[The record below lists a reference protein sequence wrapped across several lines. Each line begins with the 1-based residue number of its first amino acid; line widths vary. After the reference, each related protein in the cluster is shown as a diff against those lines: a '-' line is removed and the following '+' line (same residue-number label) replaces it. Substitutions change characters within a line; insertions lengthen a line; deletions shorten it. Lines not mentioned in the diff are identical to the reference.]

1 METGNAISLSN
12 INLIATNNRCILKNI
27 NLDIKK
33 GEFVSIIGHNGAGK
47 TSLLKLI
54 NGLINP
60 TSGTIKIFTKNIN
73 NDLKKHIGYIPQ
85 TNFFENNIPINV
97 RQTIEIGLTA
107 KNGIFSKISYSD
119 KLFVEDIAKKIGIF
133 NLLDTPIGKLSGG
146 QMQKVSVARVLAQ
159 EAKILLLDEPLSN
172 LDTNSQQDV
181 IEILEHIYKQ
191 ENVTILLVIH
201 NQKLIP
207 KCCNKTVTLE
217 NGEIKIIDEH

>member
-1 METGNAISLSN
+1 METKNAISLSN
-12 INLIATNNRCILKNI
+12 INLIATNDCYILKNI
-27 NLDIKK
+27 NIDIKE
-33 GEFVSIIGHNGAGK
+33 GEFVSITGHNGAGK

-54 NGLINP
+54 NGLIRP
-60 TSGTIKIFTKNIN
+60 TSGTVKIFSEHIN
-73 NDLKKHIGYIPQ
+73 NDIKKHIGYIPQ

-97 RQTIEIGLTA
+97 RQAIEIGLTA
-107 KNGIFSKISYSD
+107 KKGIFSKFSYSD

-181 IEILEHIYKQ
+181 IKILEYIYKQ
-191 ENVTILLVIH
+191 EKVTILLIIH
-201 NQKLIP
+201 NQQLIP
-207 KCCNKTVTLE
+207 NCCNKVISLE
-217 NGEIKIIDEH
+217 NGEIKSIGN

>member
-1 METGNAISLSN
+1 MKTKNAISLSN
-12 INLIATNNRCILKNI
+12 INLIATNNRYILKNI
-27 NLDIKK
+27 NLDIKEN
-33 GEFVSIIGHNGAGK
+33 EFVSITGHNGAGK

-54 NGLINP
+54 NGLISP
-60 TSGTIKIFTKNIN
+60 TNGTIKIFTKHIN
-73 NDLKKHIGYIPQ
+73 NDIKKHIGYIPQ

-97 RQTIEIGLTA
+97 RQAIEIGLTA
-107 KNGIFSKISYSD
+107 KKGIFSKFSYDD

-181 IEILEHIYKQ
+181 IKILEYIYKQ

-201 NQKLIP
+201 NHLLIP
-207 KCCNKTVTLE
+207 KCCNKIISLE
-217 NGEIKIIDEH
+217 NGEIKSIGN